1 MGFAEGLIM
10 ALQIYAG
17 IGAVVAAAFLLIG
30 VDRIDPGARG
40 SYLFRVMLIP
50 GVVGLWPLVICRW
63 LALEKQSAAGGGHG

>member
-17 IGAVVAAAFLLIG
+17 IGAVVAVAFLLIG
-30 VDRIDPGARG
+30 VDRIDPSARG

-50 GVVGLWPLVICRW
+50 GVVGLWPLVLRRW
-63 LALEKQSAAGGGHG
+63 LALEKQGASDGGHG